1 METKS
6 IDRLNQLHPKI
17 RAKALAAYKEAV
29 RITPVGVHPYITQT
43 MRTFAESDR
52 LYNQPWD
59 GKDNNGN
66 GKIDE
71 KSEKVTN
78 AKAGQSF
85 HNYGLALDFV
95 NQVNGKTPWIVDANW
110 MKVVNVFK
118 KHGFVWGGDFKS
130 IPDAPHFEMTL
141 GYTWRQLKALH
152 DAGKVD
158 KDGYVLI

>member
-17 RAKALAAYKEAV
+17 REKALAAYKEAV
-29 RITPVGVHPYITQT
+29 RVTPVGVHPYITQT
-43 MRTFAESDR
+43 LRTFAESDA
-52 LYNQPWD
+52 LYAKGRTTKGP
-59 GKDNNGN
+59 
-66 GKIDE
+66 
-71 KSEKVTN
+71 KVTN

-95 NQVNGKTPWIVDANW
+95 NQVDGKTPWVVDENW
-110 MKVVNVFK
+110 MKVVRVFK

-141 GYTWRQLKALH
+141 GYTWRELKALH

-158 KDGYVLI
+158 KNGYVLI